1 MLSRSTLSYLC
12 VHQSFGQDA
21 ADATCVVARG
31 PLRGQGTAAA
41 EGDRRCLST
50 FHRWEGSM
58 GIVRNIFESL
68 GALALLLVV
77 FLIAT
82 FPVTW
87 LLMLFFGN
95 VGAALSY
102 WAVLPLGVVVSLL
115 IGAGS
120 SGGYK
125 Y

>member
-1 MLSRSTLSYLC
+1 
-12 VHQSFGQDA
+12 
-21 ADATCVVARG
+21 
-31 PLRGQGTAAA
+31 
-41 EGDRRCLST
+41 
-50 FHRWEGSM
+50 M
-58 GIVRNIFESL
+58 GVVRNIFESL
-68 GALALLLVV
+68 GALALLFVV

-95 VGAALSY
+95 VGAAFSY
-102 WAVLPLGVVVSLL
+102 WTVLPLGVVVSLV

-120 SGGYK
+120 TGGYK